1 LAGGGYLVVSGV
13 NPIFARAFG
22 PDDAAQGPAQAVG
35 VRPVSGGD
43 LRLAV
48 AALTGGGAVVA
59 WVNNVGG
66 VFIFARRLAADG
78 TPIGD
83 AVRVDGS
90 TLLEPG
96 ISPQT
101 EPSVAALA
109 DGGYVITW
117 LGNGVIYGRR
127 FAADGTPLGPVTR
140 INTAPANFPGGTVTA
155 IGNGFVVIW
164 ASGGAGEEF
173 ARFFDAS
180 GLLGGS

>member
-1 LAGGGYLVVSGV
+1 
-13 NPIFARAFG
+13 
-22 PDDAAQGPAQAVG
+22 
-35 VRPVSGGD
+35 
-43 LRLAV
+43 
-48 AALTGGGAVVA
+48 
-59 WVNNVGG
+59 
-66 VFIFARRLAADG
+66 
-78 TPIGD
+78 
-83 AVRVDGS
+83 VDGS